1 MAGGFDVK
9 AQRVH
14 PIGGEVEFGLALF
27 GDGDVE
33 DRRIVFA
40 GADAQRPIF
49 PGGGHQIQRQPEAVG
64 HQAGDVRIAA
74 DQRFIVIGEQRQ
86 RWGVLERH
94 RHRQLAGHRKVKVRR
109 NQCDSGRVR
118 LCAYRLSVSLQIDT
132 ARRGRLNGRAQQQR
146 TQRRNPQWHNTLY
159 SLLIMGL
166 LLAAARGK

>member
-49 PGGGHQIQRQPEAVG
+49 PEVG
-64 HQAGDVRIAA
+64 T
-74 DQRFIVIGEQRQ
+74 RFS
-86 RWGVLERH
+86 
-94 RHRQLAGHRKVKVRR
+94 A
-109 NQCDSGRVR
+109 SP
-118 LCAYRLSVSLQIDT
+118 RLSATGRAMSGSLPISVLLSSANSASGGEFSNATATVSLPGT
-132 ARRGRLNGRAQQQR
+132 A
-146 TQRRNPQWHNTLY
+146 
-159 SLLIMGL
+159 
-166 LLAAARGK
+166 K